1 MSAPHSPSDSSD
13 LVAREPEVEGTIL
26 PRATLAGCSARI
38 SDPDF
43 WYEENLHS
51 PDGPGLLP
59 ASRCTRG
66 EIYAELY
73 RTALASVP
81 AFADLL
87 AEIEN
92 SGGGQSGVPVRKDHE
107 AFFAVS
113 AVLIGVQTNSAYRSL
128 VVHVRRFAGATNPRA
143 VELFEALAPQSRY
156 DQMRRAKHG
165 ISLSR
170 SPCPPEAV
178 LALYTRYGLLLRQ
191 PATSA
196 SDAELCHL
204 AGIGRVGA

>member
-1 MSAPHSPSDSSD
+1 MSD
-13 LVAREPEVEGTIL
+13 LHSLSESPGSVGREPEVEGTIL
-26 PRATLAGCSARI
+26 PRVTPAGSSARL

-43 WYEENLHS
+43 WYEEILRS
-51 PDGPGLLP
+51 SDEPGLLP

-87 AEIEN
+87 AEFEN

-107 AFFAVS
+107 AYFAVS
-113 AVLIGVQTNSAYRSL
+113 AALIGVQANSAYRSL
-128 VVHVRRFAGATNPRA
+128 VVHIRRFAGATNPRA
-143 VELFEALAPQSRY
+143 VALFETLVPQSRY

-165 ISLSR
+165 LSLSR
-170 SPCPPEAV
+170 TPCPPEAV
-178 LALYTRYGLLLRQ
+178 LALYTRYELLLG
-191 PATSA
+191 
-196 SDAELCHL
+196 HL
-204 AGIGRVGA
+204 SKADDPDGLNRHAGIPSQ